1 MEQFYRVAVVATY
14 LGGVSESTVWQWSR
28 EGKLKPIK
36 LSTKVTVWA
45 KSDLD
50 AFIQSRVKT
59 A

>member
-1 MEQFYRVAVVATY
+1 MEQFYRIAEVAAY
-14 LGGVSESTVWQWSR
+14 LGGLSQSTVWQWSR

-36 LSTKVTVWA
+36 LSAKVTVWA

-50 AFIQSRVKT
+50 AFIQNRVQT